1 LLLTSPH
8 HHHPPQ
14 VYIDNPVTRAVI
26 LKPVL
31 QELQLTKLRMVSGSL
46 SLLLLSDMF
55 LPLPSLP
62 PQGTVMSNCID
73 PGQPRRDLEN
83 LLRTITFAMSEFD

>member
-1 LLLTSPH
+1 
-8 HHHPPQ
+8 
-14 VYIDNPVTRAVI
+14 
-26 LKPVL
+26 
-31 QELQLTKLRMVSGSL
+31 MVSGSL

-55 LPLPSLP
+55 LPLPLPSLP